1 MLTGDA
7 NYIKTMNRR
16 LVLEDI
22 IRNKSISRV
31 NISKR
36 TGLNKATVS
45 SQVTELIEQSLVI
58 EKPVENYQSPG
69 RRPINLELNP
79 MSTYTIGIDID
90 RDHIRIVI
98 VNLKGM
104 TVYNNKHDF
113 DIRRTDQ
120 LVEILP
126 ELLQPVVDQYD
137 EIYNKNKLVGIGI
150 SFHGIVTEDRE
161 LLYSPPD
168 QIHIQP
174 LLNKLEDTFK
184 VPVYA
189 DNNANMAVRAEQAF
203 TEYQPNLYCV
213 TLSSGIGLGILLNN
227 EVFRGFTGY
236 AGEVG
241 HMIIKQNGIPCRCG
255 NHGCFERYASD
266 EVLKQSLAESDIE
279 LYDYP
284 TYESLK
290 ENAAAKEIF
299 DDYIS
304 FLAVGLNNIINIFN
318 PKKLVINSS
327 IFTKYPELLEDLK
340 PKLSSSFIDYDELL
354 VSSLEDRSSA
364 LGAAIVPLAK
374 FLDITDLNLNKY
386 NYTH

>member
-22 IRNKSISRV
+22 VRNKSISRV

-45 SQVTELIEQSLVI
+45 SQVTDLIEQSLVI

-69 RRPINLELNP
+69 RRPINLELDP
-79 MSTYTIGIDID
+79 MSTYTIGVDID
-90 RDHIRIVI
+90 RDHIRIII

-104 TVYNNKHDF
+104 TVYNNMHDF

-120 LVEILP
+120 LIDILP
-126 ELLQPVVDQYD
+126 DLLQPVISQYD
-137 EIYNKNKLVGIGI
+137 EVYNPNKLVGIGI

-168 QIHIQP
+168 QLHIQP
-174 LLNKLEDTFK
+174 LLNKLEESFK
-184 VPVYA
+184 VPVYS

-203 TEYQPNLYCV
+203 NEYQSNLYCV

-227 EVFRGFTGY
+227 AIFRGFSGY

-241 HMIIKQNGIPCRCG
+241 HMIIKQDGILCRCG

-266 EVLKQSLAESDIE
+266 EVLKQALSENEIE

-284 TYESLK
+284 TYESLN
-290 ENAAAKEIF
+290 ENAKAKEIF
-299 DDYIS
+299 DNYIS
-304 FLAVGLNNIINIFN
+304 FLAVGLNNIVNIFN

-340 PKLSSSFIDYDELL
+340 PKLSSSFIDYEEILISPL
-354 VSSLEDRSSA
+354 GDRSSA
-364 LGAAIVPLAK
+364 LGAAIVPLAR
-374 FLDITDLNLNKY
+374 FLDINHLDLNAY
-386 NYTH
+386 HYTH

>member
-45 SQVTELIEQSLVI
+45 SQVNELIEQSLVV
-58 EKPVENYQSPG
+58 EKPVENYQQPG

-90 RDHIRIVI
+90 RDHIRIII

-104 TVYNNKHDF
+104 TVYNNMHDF

-120 LVEILP
+120 LIEILP
-126 ELLQPVVDQYD
+126 GLLQPVIDQYD
-137 EIYNKNKLVGIGI
+137 EVYSPNKLAGIGI

-174 LLNKLEDTFK
+174 LLNKLKETFD
-184 VPVYA
+184 VPIFT

-203 TEYQPNLYCV
+203 TEYQSNLYCV

-227 EVFRGFTGY
+227 EIFRGFSGY

-241 HMIIKQNGIPCRCG
+241 HMIIKQNGLQCRCG
-255 NHGCFERYASD
+255 NQGCFERYASD
-266 EVLKQSLAESDIE
+266 EVLKRSLSENEIE

-284 TYESLK
+284 TYDSLK
-290 ENAAAKEIF
+290 ENAKAKEIF
-299 DDYIS
+299 EDYIS

-318 PKKLVINSS
+318 PRKLVINSS
-327 IFTKYPELLEDLK
+327 IFTKYPELVEDLK
-340 PKLSSSFIDYDELL
+340 PRLSSSFIDYDEILI
-354 VSSLEDRSSA
+354 SSLVDRSSA

-374 FLDITDLNLNKY
+374 FLDITHLDLNEY
-386 NYTH
+386 HYTH

>member
-266 EVLKQSLAESDIE
+266 EVLKQSLSESDIE